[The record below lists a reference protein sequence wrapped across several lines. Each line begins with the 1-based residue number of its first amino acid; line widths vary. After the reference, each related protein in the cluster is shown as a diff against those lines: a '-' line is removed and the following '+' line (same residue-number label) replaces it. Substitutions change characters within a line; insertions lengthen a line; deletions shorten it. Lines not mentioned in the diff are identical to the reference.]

1 MTSNSEIDPNS
12 IVARI
17 ISELEDQ
24 PAARP
29 LLLRTLLTDEFL
41 AMPAR
46 MLRIEQDIS
55 TFKSD
60 VGQRFDAVGQRFDAV
75 GQRFDAVDQR
85 FDAMDQRF
93 DGMDQRFDGMDQR
106 FDAMDQRF
114 DGMDRKMD
122 TMQGQLNNLT
132 GTEYQRRAVRRAPRL
147 VKRYLDVQNGEVL
160 MAINRQNGHS
170 VTELVNRAT
179 QTGTITEDDADEL
192 DRTDIILRGE
202 TPEGAEVYV
211 IGEVSITIGDEDVD
225 RAAERARIMQMASGA
240 TTHAAVI
247 GSYISTANQ
256 ERAEFNRVTVIAINE

>member
-55 TFKSD
+55 TFKSAVD
-60 VGQRFDAVGQRFDAV
+60 QRFDAVDQRFDAV
-75 GQRFDAVDQR
+75 DQRFDAVDQRFDAVDQR

-93 DGMDQRFDGMDQR
+93 D
-106 FDAMDQRF
+106 A
-114 DGMDRKMD
+114 MDRKMD